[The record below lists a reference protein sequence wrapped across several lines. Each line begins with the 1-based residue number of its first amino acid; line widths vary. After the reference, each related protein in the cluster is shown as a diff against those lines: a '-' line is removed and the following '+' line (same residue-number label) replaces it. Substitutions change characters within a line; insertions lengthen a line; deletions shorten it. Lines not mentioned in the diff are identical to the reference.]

1 LKSAT
6 CDSTT
11 TPSTENKNGV
21 GAVASTATPKRK
33 KPLRGR
39 IAAWTRWLHTY
50 VSMFGLV
57 SVLFFSVT
65 GVTLNHPDWFFEGAQ
80 SLRHEDGT
88 LEVAWVAP
96 GEDGDGHVARLEVVE
111 YLRAAY
117 GIRGAMTEFL
127 VDEFECVVTFKGPGY
142 SADIFVDRESGDYT
156 LTESYAGFVA
166 VMNDLHK
173 GRDSGAGWSL
183 LIDVSAI
190 VLALASA
197 SGLLLMLFIKKRRK
211 TGLITAGIGGVA
223 LLLIYWAF
231 VP

>member
-1 LKSAT
+1 MKSAT
-6 CDSTT
+6 CESTT
-11 TPSTENKNGV
+11 TQSKENKNGA
-21 GAVASTATPKRK
+21 GALAPEKRKKK

-88 LEVAWVAP
+88 MEIAWVAP
-96 GEDGDGHVARLEVVE
+96 GEADDSSVARLEVVE
-111 YLRAAY
+111 YLRSTY
-117 GIRGAMTEFL
+117 GIRGAMTEFV
-127 VDEFECVVTFKGPGY
+127 VDEFECVVSFKGPGY
-142 SADIFVDRESGDYT
+142 TADVYVDRETADYT

-183 LIDVSAI
+183 LIDISAI

-197 SGLLLMLFIKKRRK
+197 SGLLLMIFIKKRRK
-211 TGLITAGIGGVA
+211 TGLVTAGLGGVA
-223 LLLIYWAF
+223 LLLIYWVF